1 MHFGLFN
8 LMTQRER
15 GADPK
20 RIFAE
25 MVEQVRLA
33 DQGGFDV
40 AWFAEHH
47 FSNYCLCPSPTAMA
61 IHLAGVTKTIRLG
74 PAVVVVPLHHPL
86 RMMEELAMLDALS
99 DGRAVIGLGSGYQ
112 QYEFSKFGVDIAK
125 GRDIFLETLDLLE
138 QYLETGAVDYA
149 GKHVAVPQT
158 NFSLRMSQARPPIY
172 VAGLGNDPETQ
183 ARVARHGYVPIFTTG
198 WSTLEQV
205 RLVRDK
211 VAASFAAAGGD
222 PDRAPYAYQR
232 YICVTDD
239 RDEARR
245 AVEGARYIRR
255 IAMAMRGRYAELDG
269 AHLKEIP
276 APDEPDLDT
285 LVERMLV
292 GPPAKIAERL
302 IAEFE
307 ILKPTHVSCFM
318 GIAGLPHARV
328 MKSMERFV
336 AEVVPQVARNF
347 GGLDR
352 VGAAEPR
359 GKLGVP
365 AHA

>member
-8 LMTQRER
+8 LMTQRDR
-15 GADPK
+15 GAEPR

-61 IHLAGVTKTIRLG
+61 IHLAGVTKKIRLG

-86 RMMEELAMLDALS
+86 RALEELAMLDALS
-99 DGRAVIGLGSGYQ
+99 GGRAVIGLGSGYQ
-112 QYEFSKFGVDIAK
+112 QYEFHKFGVDIAQ
-125 GRDIFLETLDLLE
+125 GRDIFLETLDVLE
-138 QYLETGAVDYA
+138 QYLADGAVDYA
-149 GKHVAVPQT
+149 GKHVTVPKT
-158 NFSLRMSQARPPIY
+158 HFSLRMSQDRPPIY

-183 ARVARHGYVPIFTTG
+183 SRIARHGYVPIFTTG
-198 WSTLEQV
+198 WSTLDQV

-211 VAASFAAAGGD
+211 VAASFAANGGD

-269 AHLKEIP
+269 AYLKEIP

-307 ILKPTHVSCFM
+307 VLKPTHVSCFM
-318 GIAGLPHARV
+318 GIAGMPHARV

-336 AEVVPQVARNF
+336 AEVVPQVSRHF

-359 GKLGVP
+359 GKLAVAVP
-365 AHA
+365 A